1 MLKTYQNYLLK
12 IYQAIINHYLP
23 ARQPAEVN
31 IKKSH
36 STIVVDDNIHCCT
49 AINKN
54 FLHLFSVDLDLVKPC
69 KENIL
74 MAQLRWHVAIP
85 TKSAVCGGCWS
96 LRFAMCADLQAAR
109 D

>member
-36 STIVVDDNIHCCT
+36 STIVVNDNIHCSRVV
-49 AINKN
+49 NLN
-54 FLHLFSVDLDLVKPC
+54 FLHLFNVDLDPAKPC
-69 KENIL
+69 KKNIL
-74 MAQLRWHVAIP
+74 MALAEIACRH
-85 TKSAVCGGCWS
+85 S
-96 LRFAMCADLQAAR
+96 L
-109 D
+109 